1 MNNLVYLIGRLVSD
15 PELKQLEKSKGHS
28 TITLAVQ
35 RPFKNSDG
43 IYESDFIR
51 CSLWNGIAQNTH
63 EFCKKGDLVGIRGR
77 LQVRSYEENEETKY
91 ITEVVAEK
99 VTFLSSKRLEKVE

>member
-1 MNNLVYLIGRLVSD
+1 MNNLVYLIGRLVND
-15 PELKQLEKSKGHS
+15 PELKKSESTKDYA
-28 TITLAVQ
+28 TITVAVQ
-35 RPFKNSDG
+35 RPFKNSEG

-51 CSLWNGIAQNTH
+51 CTLWNGIAQNTH

-91 ITEVVAEK
+91 ITEVIVEK
-99 VTFLSSKRLEKVE
+99 VSFLTSKKIDE

>member
-15 PELKQLEKSKGHS
+15 PELKKSESTKDYA
-28 TITLAVQ
+28 TITVAVQ
-35 RPFKNSDG
+35 RPFKNSEG

-51 CSLWNGIAQNTH
+51 CTLWNGLAQNTH

-91 ITEVVAEK
+91 ITEVIVEK
-99 VTFLSSKRLEKVE
+99 VSFLTSKKIDE